1 MNRLTTSTKQR
12 TPEAA
17 TKLTPNTT
25 AIFGLRYLEEEA
37 ADIYDVVGC
46 AMKFDPNEETPA
58 PAPNT
63 D

>member
-1 MNRLTTSTKQR
+1 MNRSLKSAKQR

-17 TKLTPNTT
+17 PKPNT
-25 AIFGLRYLEEEA
+25 APIFGLRYLEEEA

-46 AMKFDPNEETPA
+46 AMKADPNDETTTP
-58 PAPNT
+58 PPNT